1 MPMVDRIRG
10 PRLSLRDVED
20 LMAAHVKASKVDEM
34 LRGTNWQAAGACR
47 ILVGEIDML
56 IARLYNKAERV
67 LVKPEPAES
76 AESAQAAPAEIPAI
90 DELGQGG
97 NASPGKEET

>member
-1 MPMVDRIRG
+1 
-10 PRLSLRDVED
+10 
-20 LMAAHVKASKVDEM
+20 MAAHVKATKLDEM

-67 LVKPEPAES
+67 LVKPGAAES
-76 AESAQAAPAEIPAI
+76 TEKAQDAPAEIPAA

-97 NASPGKEET
+97 IAPPKEPE